1 MPEKKNQPPVQ
12 QTTIGDDNVQIVGN
26 QNVVNQTITQI
37 NVIVALATGK
47 TLKEIGS
54 EIAGI
59 VSKARKSPDIVTKI
73 LHYLEAIQASVQ
85 TLGLERQYILSGARQ
100 CNIEEKEQV
109 KALWTKLDLYLHEDN
124 IRRPLSDALRGLDKC
139 SQDIQKEA
147 EAAWW
152 RKQDKEAAVQAFTE
166 TSRKLWS
173 ALRNLSNNFYPGGSG
188 MGIQTLLPIY
198 QFLDAIKNG
207 QDVEAD
213 KGKLR
218 ELALIAL
225 SDPSHLEWM
234 NTTGQIEFL
243 IAELQLAFSV
253 RTK

>member
-1 MPEKKNQPPVQ
+1 M
-12 QTTIGDDNVQIVGN
+12 DIVTG
-26 QNVVNQTITQI
+26 
-37 NVIVALATGK
+37 LAAGK
-47 TLKEIGS
+47 TLVEIGKG
-54 EIAGI
+54 IA
-59 VSKARKSPDIVTKI
+59 DIVKKAKDTPNVVTKV

-85 TLGLERQYILSGARQ
+85 TLGLERQYILSDARK
-100 CNIEEKEQV
+100 CNIEDKEQV
-109 KALWTKLDLYLHEDN
+109 KALWTRLDLYLHEDN
-124 IRRPLSDALRGLDKC
+124 IRRPLSDALRGLDTC
-139 SQDIQKEA
+139 SQEIRQEA

-173 ALRNLSNNFYPGGSG
+173 TLRNLSYDFYPGGSG

-198 QFLDAIKNG
+198 QFLDAIYND

-234 NTTGQIEFL
+234 NTTGQIESL